1 MGGILVEPYESATD
15 YQIDRYPHQA
25 FFNNRY
31 SGPLFMIE
39 PVALQD
45 FFITFFSSALI
56 ILAGASYALLFAWSK
71 VNATTSIKIAA
82 YVSYAVLILSVAQLT
97 RAANFQGYWLIISVV
112 MVVGYF
118 FAPIGI
124 WHLCV
129 KTHAPVTTDLTITT
143 EDKL

>member
-1 MGGILVEPYESATD
+1 MV
-15 YQIDRYPHQA
+15 
-25 FFNNRY
+25 
-31 SGPLFMIE
+31 E

-45 FFITFFSSALI
+45 FFITFFSAALI

-71 VNATTSIKIAA
+71 VNPNFRIKFAA
-82 YVSYAVLILSVAQLT
+82 YISYAVLIISVAELT
-97 RAANFQGYWLIISVV
+97 QAAQFHGYWLIISLV
-112 MVVGYF
+112 MLIGYF

-129 KTHAPVTTDLTITT
+129 KTHADTNLTTTT

>member
-1 MGGILVEPYESATD
+1 MV
-15 YQIDRYPHQA
+15 
-25 FFNNRY
+25 
-31 SGPLFMIE
+31 E

-71 VNATTSIKIAA
+71 VNPNFRIKIAA
-82 YVSYAVLILSVAQLT
+82 LISYVILIMSVTELT
-97 RAANFQGYWLIISVV
+97 RAAQFQGYWLIISFA
-112 MVVGYF
+112 MVIGYF

-129 KTHAPVTTDLTITT
+129 KTHAEHNLSTTK

>member
-1 MGGILVEPYESATD
+1 
-15 YQIDRYPHQA
+15 
-25 FFNNRY
+25 
-31 SGPLFMIE
+31 MIE

-71 VNATTSIKIAA
+71 VNPNFRIKIAA
-82 YVSYAVLILSVAQLT
+82 YVSYLVLVVSVAELT
-97 RAANFQGYWLIISVV
+97 RAAQFQGYWLIISFV

-129 KTHAPVTTDLTITT
+129 KTHANTDLTITT
-143 EDKL
+143 GDKK

>member
-1 MGGILVEPYESATD
+1 
-15 YQIDRYPHQA
+15 
-25 FFNNRY
+25 
-31 SGPLFMIE
+31 MIQ
-39 PVALQD
+39 PVAMQD

-71 VNATTSIKIAA
+71 VNANFRIKIAA
-82 YVSYAVLILSVAQLT
+82 YISYIVLIIAVVLLT
-97 RAANFQGYWLIISVV
+97 RAANFTGYWLSLSAV

-129 KTHAPVTTDLTITT
+129 KTHVETSTTL
-143 EDKL
+143 EEKL

>member
-1 MGGILVEPYESATD
+1 
-15 YQIDRYPHQA
+15 
-25 FFNNRY
+25 
-31 SGPLFMIE
+31 MIE

-71 VNATTSIKIAA
+71 VNPDFRIKFAA
-82 YVSYAVLILSVAQLT
+82 YVSYTVLVLSVAELT
-97 RAANFQGYWLIISVV
+97 RAAQFHGYWLIISVV
-112 MVVGYF
+112 MVIGYF

-129 KTHAPVTTDLTITT
+129 KTHADQNLFSTTK

>member
-1 MGGILVEPYESATD
+1 
-15 YQIDRYPHQA
+15 
-25 FFNNRY
+25 
-31 SGPLFMIE
+31 MIE

-71 VNATTSIKIAA
+71 VNPNFRIKFAA
-82 YVSYAVLILSVAQLT
+82 YVSYAVLILSVAELT
-97 RAANFQGYWLIISVV
+97 RAAQFQGYWLIISFV
-112 MVVGYF
+112 MVIGYF

-129 KTHAPVTTDLTITT
+129 KTHAEHDLTKTT
-143 EDKL
+143 KEDKL